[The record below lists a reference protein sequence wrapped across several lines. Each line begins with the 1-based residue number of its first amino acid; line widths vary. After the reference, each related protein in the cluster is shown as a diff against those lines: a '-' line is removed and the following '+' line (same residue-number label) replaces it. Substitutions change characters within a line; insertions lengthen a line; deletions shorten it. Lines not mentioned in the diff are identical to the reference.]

1 MKNLFKI
8 GILIFSLSILSCS
21 GNIDKQIV
29 VNQVSLEKEDII
41 EDKCNVN
48 YSLIDS
54 SKYNYHL
61 SVLEVLSDSNQ
72 SLDGKLYTMLMFS
85 LDSNENKNEFNL
97 TNKVFFSIIE
107 KGDSTNRIFLTNSL
121 FSQNSY
127 LIKHLKNPNCSDLSK
142 SELYNLLKERV
153 QITSQKDSI
162 IKESIL
168 EEYNK

>member
-85 LDSNENKNEFNL
+85 LDSNENKKLLVISVGNISCGYWGIRFNYWGNELCWFW
-97 TNKVFFSIIE
+97 
-107 KGDSTNRIFLTNSL
+107 
-121 FSQNSY
+121 
-127 LIKHLKNPNCSDLSK
+127 
-142 SELYNLLKERV
+142 
-153 QITSQKDSI
+153 
-162 IKESIL
+162 
-168 EEYNK
+168 